1 MQLHYSL
8 PLSVG
13 FFHSTREMSAGS
25 APKDKTRI
33 TNYTKMSAAP
43 GRLAISNI
51 RTHTTSVC
59 IYRLFLCIHLCT
71 YIAEK
76 GKKERSFIDG
86 SLRDRFKAKR
96 QPTDLEI
103 TICDEYSFK
112 FISST
117 AALYFFFSILFMEE
131 TSGRRAQQW
140 TETGFSFPPSL
151 LLLFIRIGSSWWLY
165 QTGASANVTA
175 VNEHFFLCPSVCFY
189 IHFLFCFVFYVKTLS
204 AWQSVSLHCQATLV
218 RLTRLN
224 VLLLPTLFKR
234 TEHLFS

>member
-1 MQLHYSL
+1 MMMQLHYSL

-76 GKKERSFIDG
+76 EKKERSFIDG

-112 FISST
+112 FISRT
-117 AALYFFFSILFMEE
+117 AALFFFYFVY
-131 TSGRRAQQW
+131 GGNKW
-140 TETGFSFPPSL
+140 TKGPT
-151 LLLFIRIGSSWWLY
+151 
-165 QTGASANVTA
+165 
-175 VNEHFFLCPSVCFY
+175 VNGNGIFFPSVVVVVVY
-189 IHFLFCFVFYVKTLS
+189 SDWL
-204 AWQSVSLHCQATLV
+204 
-218 RLTRLN
+218 
-224 VLLLPTLFKR
+224 
-234 TEHLFS
+234 